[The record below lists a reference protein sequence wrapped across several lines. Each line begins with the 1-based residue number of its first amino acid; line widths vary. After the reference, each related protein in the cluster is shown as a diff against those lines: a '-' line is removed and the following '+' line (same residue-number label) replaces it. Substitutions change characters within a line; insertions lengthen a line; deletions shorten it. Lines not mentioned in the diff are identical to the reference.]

1 MCASLASVCTK
12 HSLVPVCTHSPA
24 WILFAVKR
32 YRHVREARRRWSA
45 SVAAGQAWLEYFRD
59 VSLTGACAVGDSC
72 YQFLMSLTLDG
83 RVSSQRV
90 AQFRFSSRNQNTEAG
105 VVPGHTQPHAV
116 LS

>member
-1 MCASLASVCTK
+1 MHVSLLGDEEFAEEKSVDVVSSAPADSQEGIRDSLAERIPFKMCASLASVCTK

-72 YQFLMSLTLDG
+72 
-83 RVSSQRV
+83 
-90 AQFRFSSRNQNTEAG
+90 
-105 VVPGHTQPHAV
+105 
-116 LS
+116 